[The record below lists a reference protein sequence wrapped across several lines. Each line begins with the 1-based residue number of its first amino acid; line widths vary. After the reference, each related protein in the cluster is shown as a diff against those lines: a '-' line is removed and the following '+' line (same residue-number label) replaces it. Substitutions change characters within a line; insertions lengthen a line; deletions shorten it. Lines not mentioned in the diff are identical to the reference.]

1 MGRCHARATDRTAA
15 AADVLDHQG
24 LPKDLSHLV
33 GHDAGHHVARTTGGE
48 WHHYIDGSDRI
59 AIFCPI
65 PWHDTGYNRRNA
77 EESNKRHYE
86 KLSTPHKTIPA
97 VTTNACI
104 TVGPARHL
112 PPATQLPRGHYG
124 VDATAMIAP
133 MAIMQ
138 HACRKNNAK
147 RSVAAALVG
156 GVTMCITVCPTRAP
170 NMVTAR
176 PSMVGLLHAR
186 GHQGYH
192 NRGIHW
198 QVSTQFMCA
207 RIGALIPL
215 TALRQV
221 GSPFGNGGAT
231 C

>member
-156 GVTMCITVCPTRAP
+156 GITMCITVCPIRAT

-176 PSMVGLLHAR
+176 PSMVELCTPVATRATTTAAYTGR
-186 GHQGYH
+186 F
-192 NRGIHW
+192 
-198 QVSTQFMCA
+198 STQFMCA
-207 RIGALIPL
+207 RMALI
-215 TALRQV
+215 
-221 GSPFGNGGAT
+221 
-231 C
+231 